1 MCKGINMQ
9 AGPSYVID
17 ASLFHPPPFSFFVL
31 FPELAAEVGRL
42 PPALRSPLPALLAD
56 CLAPVFGEG
65 DGGPVA
71 R

>member
-1 MCKGINMQ
+1 MQ

-17 ASLFHPPPFSFFVL
+17 ALTLSPPSFFFFL
-31 FPELAAEVGRL
+31 FSELAAEVGRL